1 MVDKRITLQYIS
13 KFVCEREDLI
23 LSYVGLCIL
32 PDVQINLGVEI
43 HEHDCRYKSE
53 DDALTPVNVG
63 HVHSVD
69 PHFRHVEPRTS
80 HIRPSLVLKECAR
93 YFLSVTREKY
103 LFRTIFGQS

>member
-1 MVDKRITLQYIS
+1 MKISLRAGGLDKPP
-13 KFVCEREDLI
+13 
-23 LSYVGLCIL
+23 LSYPLAKIGLLCIL

-69 PHFRHVEPRTS
+69 PHFRHVEHRAS
-80 HIRPSLVLKECAR
+80 HIRPIPVLKE
-93 YFLSVTREKY
+93 
-103 LFRTIFGQS
+103 